1 MKDKSDDTLTT
12 PFCGVRAGKS
22 EQEGIQMKI
31 LKKITAIAAAV
42 VCMTA
47 LSAKADYNITVR
59 MDSVATESSEE
70 VWFGDVKPV
79 QLDSRTLVPARN
91 MAEAA
96 GMEVI
101 WDQPTQTAILMLKIG
116 LYSEKPIERY
126 GARAISMVN
135 TPVPG
140 LVPVDITAALRLD
153 SSTAVIR
160 YNFRDSEGDYISMGS
175 EYELTS
181 KTILV
186 DNGTLMLPLRDSMEI
201 FGLNVGWN
209 QDTLCAYVSIPET
222 INIPDNLKV
231 IPDNGE
237 GVYAATA
244 QNQMDYNS
252 YSYEDLLNG
261 GDGLTFSYEESSGNT
276 TGSTGGN
283 PIANAEYLGVFKIT
297 HYCPCAICNGGWG
310 NGTAWAGTIAP
321 GRTIGVNPNVIAPLS
336 WVYIDGYGMRRA
348 EDTGGGIGTNHID
361 IAVSDHATA
370 LSMGTTYKD
379 VYLVRNYEP

>member
-1 MKDKSDDTLTT
+1 
-12 PFCGVRAGKS
+12 
-22 EQEGIQMKI
+22 MKI
-31 LKKITAIAAAV
+31 LKKITAAALAAV
-42 VCMTA
+42 CMASYTA
-47 LSAKADYNITVR
+47 YADYNITVR
-59 MDSVATESSEE
+59 MDAVATETSDE

-79 QLDSRTLVPARN
+79 QLESRTLVPARN

-101 WDQPTQTAILMLKIG
+101 WDQPTQTAILMIKIG

-126 GARAISMVN
+126 AAKAISMVEPP
-135 TPVPG
+135 TPG
-140 LVPVDITAALRLD
+140 LTPVDITAALRLD

-160 YNFRDSEGDYISMGS
+160 YNFRDGEGDYISMGT

-222 INIPDNLKV
+222 VNIPDNLKV

-237 GVYAATA
+237 GIYAATE
-244 QNQMDYNS
+244 QNKRDYNS

-261 GDGLTFSYEESSGNT
+261 GDGLSFSYEDAPSASFSFEN
-276 TGSTGGN
+276 N
-283 PIANAEYLGVFKIT
+283 PDIDSEYLGTFKIT
-297 HYCPCAICNGGWG
+297 HYCPCSICNGSWG
-310 NGTAWAGTIAP
+310 NGTAWAGTIVP
-321 GRTIGVNPNVIAPLS
+321 GVTIGVNPNVIPPLS

-348 EDTGGGIGTNHID
+348 EDTGSGIGTNHID
-361 IAVSDHATA
+361 VAVKDHATVQ
-370 LSMGTTYKD
+370 SMSVVYRD
-379 VYLVRNYEP
+379 VYLVRNYQP